1 MTYFVKQNPIIIHID
16 MNSYFAS
23 VEQQANP
30 FLRGKPVGITGK
42 RYDGDDQPRSVI
54 TTASIEAKWLG
65 VKTAMSTWEAKRICP
80 SLILYPGDPE
90 KYSDIMH
97 RFNGIFRDFT
107 DKVEQFSVDES
118 FLNVTEV
125 EEDYLGTTCI
135 ALAIR
140 ERLHKECGERITASI
155 GIGPNKLV
163 AKLAGESV
171 KPNGLTVVQPNDVI
185 TFMDKR
191 ELQDL
196 CGIGPRIERRLNNL
210 GILTFAQLRAFS
222 RELLENEFGRY
233 GLWLHEAAHGRDST
247 VVLSSIQK
255 ADTDNDPKSVGHS
268 YTLARDT
275 DDPREI
281 KRYLLLLCDK
291 VAWRLRRDG
300 LLARRVKA
308 YVRFDD
314 FSGAGQQRIFQTHT
328 ADGLT
333 LFANA
338 WRIIGDLTD
347 FTVPIRLI
355 GISASELCR
364 GTPHPPLFLKER
376 KLLRLTCALDRL
388 QHRYGSGIWNRA
400 TVLHTKI
407 KPRSSG
413 FHFDHEI

>member
-1 MTYFVKQNPIIIHID
+1 

-42 RYDGDDQPRSVI
+42 RYDGEDQPRSVI
-54 TTASIEAKWLG
+54 TTASIEAKCLG
-65 VKTAMSTWEAKRICP
+65 VKTAMSTWEAKRMCP

-97 RFNGIFRDFT
+97 RFNGIFHDFT
-107 DKVEQFSVDES
+107 HKVEKFSVDES
-118 FLNVTEV
+118 FLDVTEV
-125 EEDYLGTTCI
+125 AGDYLGATCT

-140 ERLHKECGERITASI
+140 ERLREQCGERITASI
-155 GIGPNKLV
+155 GIGPSKLV

-171 KPNGLTVVQPNDVI
+171 KPNGLTAVQPHEVLA
-185 TFMDKR
+185 FMDTCA
-191 ELQDL
+191 LQDL
-196 CGIGPRIERRLNNL
+196 CGIGPRIERRLNSL
-210 GILTFAQLRAFS
+210 GIINFAQLRAFP
-222 RELLENEFGRY
+222 RDQLENEFGRY
-233 GLWLHEAAHGRDST
+233 GLWLHEAAYGRESA

-255 ADTDNDPKSVGHS
+255 TNADDAPKSVGHS

-275 DDPREI
+275 NDPREV

-300 LLARRVKA
+300 LMARRVKA
-308 YVRFDD
+308 YVRFGN
-314 FSGAGQQRIFQTHT
+314 FSGSGQQRIFQTYT

-338 WRIIGDLTD
+338 WRIIRDLTD
-347 FTVPIRLI
+347 FTVPIRLV

-376 KLLRLTCALDRL
+376 KLLRLTSALDRL
-388 QHRYGSGIWNRA
+388 QHRYGSGVWNRT
-400 TVLHTKI
+400 TVLHTNI